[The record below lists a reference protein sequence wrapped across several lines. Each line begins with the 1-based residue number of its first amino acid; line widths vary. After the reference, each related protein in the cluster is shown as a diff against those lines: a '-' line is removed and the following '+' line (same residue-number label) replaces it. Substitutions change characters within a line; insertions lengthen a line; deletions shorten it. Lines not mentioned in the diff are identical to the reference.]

1 MLYESIEEY
10 NSGEQR
16 KFLVVFDDT
25 IGDMI
30 NNKIL
35 HPVVNELFIT
45 GRKLNISFVF
55 ISQSYFP
62 V

>member
-1 MLYESIEEY
+1 MLYESTEEY

-35 HPVVNELFIT
+35 HPVVTELFIT
-45 GRKLNISFVF
+45 GRKLNISFMF

>member
-35 HPVVNELFIT
+35 HPVVTELFIT
-45 GRKLNISFVF
+45 GRKLNISFMF